1 MRVLIVINSSWNI
14 INFRSNL
21 IKKIK
26 NFLNEVFAITNKDDY
41 SHKLENLVTESNFVS
56 FKSSSINPFSELKL
70 FFHLYWKIRK
80 IKPDIIL
87 TFTVKPNIY
96 ASIIGKLL
104 NINTIN
110 NVAGLGIAHSNIF
123 LRNIL
128 KLLYKFSLSNSYK
141 CFFQNENDLEYFLNN
156 KIVDDSFASLLPGSG
171 VDIEYFNMNDEKESS
186 KKLKSEFNFLLSS
199 RLLWSKG
206 IHEYVKAARLI
217 KKEFNNVKFWLI
229 GFSNVDNKDSID
241 SSRIEKWST
250 NGDIVFKGS
259 TDNIKFFLKDVHSF
273 ILPSYYPEGTPK
285 SLLEAASMKLPIIT
299 TDTPGCKNVVI
310 DNVTGYLCQ
319 PKNHQDLYEKMK
331 KILLLNHEERKL
343 MGEQARQ
350 HIIKNYDD
358 NIVNDAYISTIR
370 SSINK

>member
-26 NFLNEVFAITNKDDY
+26 NDGNEVFAITNKDDY

-96 ASIIGKLL
+96 ASIIGKIL
-104 NINTIN
+104 NINTVN

-141 CFFQNENDLEYFLNN
+141 CFFQNENDLEYFLKN
-156 KIVDDSFASLLPGSG
+156 KIVDDSLTSLLPGSG
-171 VDIEYFNMNDEKESS
+171 VDIEYFNMNDEQESS

-250 NGDIVFKGS
+250 NGDIIFKGS

-299 TDTPGCKNVVI
+299 TNTPGCKNVVI

-319 PKNHQDLYEKMK
+319 PKNHQDLYDKMK
-331 KILLLNHEERKL
+331 KILLLSHEERKL
-343 MGEQARQ
+343 MGEQARK

-370 SSINK
+370 FSKNK

>member
-1 MRVLIVINSSWNI
+1 M
-14 INFRSNL
+14 
-21 IKKIK
+21 
-26 NFLNEVFAITNKDDY
+26 
-41 SHKLENLVTESNFVS
+41 
-56 FKSSSINPFSELKL
+56 
-70 FFHLYWKIRK
+70 
-80 IKPDIIL
+80 
-87 TFTVKPNIY
+87 
-96 ASIIGKLL
+96 
-104 NINTIN
+104 
-110 NVAGLGIAHSNIF
+110 
-123 LRNIL
+123 
-128 KLLYKFSLSNSYK
+128 
-141 CFFQNENDLEYFLNN
+141 EYFLNN

>member
-26 NFLNEVFAITNKDDY
+26 NDGNEVFAITNKDDY
-41 SHKLENLVTESNFVS
+41 SHKLENLVTESNFIS

-96 ASIIGKLL
+96 ASIIGKIL

-141 CFFQNENDLEYFLNN
+141 CFFQNENDLKYFLNN

-250 NGDIVFKGS
+250 NGDIIFKGS

>member
-26 NFLNEVFAITNKDDY
+26 NDGNEVFAITNKDDY

-96 ASIIGKLL
+96 ASIIGKIL
-104 NINTIN
+104 NINTVN

-141 CFFQNENDLEYFLNN
+141 CFFQNENDLEYFLKN
-156 KIVDDSFASLLPGSG
+156 KIVDDSLTSLLPGSG
-171 VDIEYFNMNDEKESS
+171 VDIEYFNMNDEQESS

-217 KKEFNNVKFWLI
+217 KKEFNNVKFWLV

-250 NGDIVFKGS
+250 NGDIIFKGS

-299 TDTPGCKNVVI
+299 TNTPGCKNVVI

-331 KILLLNHEERKL
+331 KILLLSHEERKL

-370 SSINK
+370 FSINK

>member
-26 NFLNEVFAITNKDDY
+26 NDGNEVFAITNKDDY

>member
-26 NFLNEVFAITNKDDY
+26 NDGNEVFAITNKDDY

-96 ASIIGKLL
+96 ASIIGKIL
-104 NINTIN
+104 NINTVN

-123 LRNIL
+123 LRNTL

-141 CFFQNENDLEYFLNN
+141 CFFQNENDLEYFLKN
-156 KIVDDSFASLLPGSG
+156 KIVDDSLTSLLPGSG
-171 VDIEYFNMNDEKESS
+171 VDIEYFNMNDEQESS

-217 KKEFNNVKFWLI
+217 KKEFKNVKFWLI

-250 NGDIVFKGS
+250 NGDIIFKGS

-299 TDTPGCKNVVI
+299 TNTPGCKNVVI

-331 KILLLNHEERKL
+331 KILLLSHEERKL
-343 MGEQARQ
+343 MGEQARK

-370 SSINK
+370 FSINK